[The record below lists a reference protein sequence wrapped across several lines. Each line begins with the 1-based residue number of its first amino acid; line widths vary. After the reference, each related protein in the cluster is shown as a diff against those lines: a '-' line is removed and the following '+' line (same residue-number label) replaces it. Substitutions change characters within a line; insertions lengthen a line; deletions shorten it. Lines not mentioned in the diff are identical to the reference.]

1 MESQFLISA
10 PLKKKMDLN
19 TSTINKTNK
28 ANQPNRSQNT
38 NGARPRGKSFLDF
51 GILSQHL
58 DLRKEN
64 LELSD
69 SDDEN
74 QY

>member
-28 ANQPNRSQNT
+28 ANKTHET
-38 NGARPRGKSFLDF
+38 NEANKANKKNCVVQALVSFT
-51 GILSQHL
+51 IA
-58 DLRKEN
+58 
-64 LELSD
+64 
-69 SDDEN
+69 
-74 QY
+74 